1 LEVLI
6 QPANDLAHGSDYG
19 KGQTML
25 KLLSTAWQFVRQNDL
40 PTIWRALISRE
51 AHPLLQFI
59 KYGCCGVVA
68 AITHNGIL
76 TILSLTLFPAV
87 QGMLVDGQV
96 LNEALRANNL
106 VINNA
111 IAWPFGTLVAYWLN
125 ILFVFTPGRHSK
137 LTELAM
143 FWIASAIGFFPG
155 GFVAHW
161 LASSYH
167 LPSLIA
173 QLGFVVT
180 SVMVN
185 FLCRKFVIFKN

>member
-1 LEVLI
+1 ML
-6 QPANDLAHGSDYG
+6 P
-19 KGQTML
+19 ML
-25 KLLSTAWQFVRQNDL
+25 KSAWIFFRQNDL
-40 PTIWRALISRE
+40 RTVWHALISRD

-76 TILSLTLFPAV
+76 TVLSLTIFPAG
-87 QGMLVDGQV
+87 QGMIVDGQV
-96 LNEALRANNL
+96 LDEALRAKNL
-106 VINNA
+106 IINNA
-111 IAWPFGTLVAYWLN
+111 LAWPFGTLMAYWLN
-125 ILFVFTPGRHSK
+125 ILFVFTPGRHGK
-137 LTELAM
+137 MAELAM

-161 LASSYH
+161 LASSFH

-185 FLCRKFVIFKN
+185 FLCRKFIIFKQ

>member
-1 LEVLI
+1 
-6 QPANDLAHGSDYG
+6 
-19 KGQTML
+19 
-25 KLLSTAWQFVRQNDL
+25 
-40 PTIWRALISRE
+40 
-51 AHPLLQFI
+51 
-59 KYGCCGVVA
+59 VV
-68 AITHNGIL
+68 
-76 TILSLTLFPAV
+76 
-87 QGMLVDGQV
+87 
-96 LNEALRANNL
+96 
-106 VINNA
+106 NNA
-111 IAWPFGTLVAYWLN
+111 FAWPFGTLVAYWLN

-161 LASSYH
+161 LAASYH